1 MTPQRSFRP
10 TVAIAAFAVLSF
22 GMAVIVFLGLG
33 GGNVAHE
40 RASLSL
46 WPFLALTAWSVA
58 VYIQRAPTL
67 RGSGWAELWI
77 IGFVAYAVHVWFAF
91 GGVYHWSFAAVLS
104 GQGWLVGTM
113 NFVLLG
119 LWFCS
124 AAAALFGIGAHW
136 LHLATT
142 VVLVVMMLVATLIFG
157 STTAVI
163 AGALVALIWLGA
175 LYLRLTARPAEQIM
189 TY

>member
-10 TVAIAAFAVLSF
+10 TFAIAAFAVLGF

-58 VYIQRAPTL
+58 AYIQRAPSL

-77 IGFVAYAVHVWFAF
+77 IGLIAYAVHIWFAF
-91 GGVYHWSFAAVLS
+91 GGVYHWSFPALLS
-104 GQGWLVGTM
+104 GQGWLVGTL
-113 NFVLLG
+113 NFVLLA
-119 LWFCS
+119 LWFFS
-124 AAAALFGIGAHW
+124 AAAALFGIAAPW
-136 LHLATT
+136 LHLLATG
-142 VVLVVMMLVATLIFG
+142 VLVVMLMVATLVFG
-157 STTAVI
+157 GISAMV
-163 AGALVALIWLGA
+163 AGALIALIWLGA
-175 LYLRLTARPAEQIM
+175 LYLRLTARPSEQIA